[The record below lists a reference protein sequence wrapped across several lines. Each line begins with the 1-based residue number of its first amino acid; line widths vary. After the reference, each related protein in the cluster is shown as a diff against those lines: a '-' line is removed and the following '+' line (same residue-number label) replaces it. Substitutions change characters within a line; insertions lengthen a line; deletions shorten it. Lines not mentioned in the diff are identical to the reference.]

1 MQTTTT
7 QSRPVEI
14 AVEQVNRVFRSTGRT
29 TWALQDVS
37 LEVASDE
44 FLCLVGRSG
53 CGKSTMLELIAG
65 LQRPSSGRVLLGG
78 REVTGP
84 TPEAGL
90 VFQRSSLFPWL
101 NVADNLRFALEARG
115 RQQGAEARIAELIQ
129 LVGLAG
135 FERTLPEQLS
145 GGMAQRV
152 ALARTLAAQ
161 PRVLLFDEPLSA
173 LDAFTRAGM
182 QAEIERIWLQRKFA
196 AVFVTHDIEEAVFL
210 GTRVAVMSPT
220 PGRIQRVIEVDL
232 PRPRQRSSPHFLQLC
247 ATILAELHHDAVPI
261 SDYAI

>member
-1 MQTTTT
+1 ME
-7 QSRPVEI
+7 VER
-14 AVEQVNRVFRSTGRT
+14 VDRVFRSTGRV

-37 LEVASDE
+37 FAVAPGE

-53 CGKSTMLELIAG
+53 CGKSTLLELIAG
-65 LQRPSSGRVLLGG
+65 LQRPSSGRVLIGG

-101 NVADNLRFALEARG
+101 SVADNIRFALEARG
-115 RQQGAEARIAELIQ
+115 RLDGAEGLVAELIDS
-129 LVGLAG
+129 VGLRG
-135 FERTLPEQLS
+135 FERTAPEQLS

-173 LDAFTRAGM
+173 LDAFTRASM
-182 QAEIERIWLQRKFA
+182 QAEIERLWLGRPFA

-210 GTRVAVMSPT
+210 GSRVAVMSPT
-220 PGRIQRVIEVDL
+220 PGRIQRLIEIDL
-232 PRPRQRSSPHFLQLC
+232 PRPRQRSSPRFLQLC
-247 ATILAELHHDAVPI
+247 ATILAELHHEVAPA